1 MTTSIEAGKRSVKR
15 LRVDGGEEDAQ
26 EPTYVEDKDIWM
38 DDGNII
44 ISGGT
49 NPAHLFKCHKSILSK
64 NSPVFSE
71 MFGIELTGNVY
82 QGLPVVPL
90 PDAAEDVRALLKT
103 LYEPMYIYVSCLLD
117 QV

>member
-1 MTTSIEAGKRSVKR
+1 MTTSIEADKRSLKR
-15 LRVDGGEEDAQ
+15 LRVDGSEEDAQ
-26 EPTYVEDKDIWM
+26 GPTYVEDKDIWM

-64 NSPVFSE
+64 SSPVFSE
-71 MFGIELTGNVY
+71 MFGIELTGDVY

-90 PDAAEDVRALLKT
+90 LDAAEDVRALLKM
-103 LYEPMYIYVSCLLD
+103 LHEPMSIHISCILD
-117 QV
+117 QC